1 LSDERCAQCAAEAA
15 EHRVQQPGAQSPWL
29 GAGVTHY
36 ENFPVASRLL
46 PSPLRPAV
54 IALYRF
60 ARYADDLA
68 DEGQATP
75 EERLAQLA
83 SLREALAD
91 PDTAHPMVAPLHPL
105 LATHRM
111 DAHLLL
117 RLLQAFEQDVVVT
130 RYRDQAMLQAYC
142 ERSANPIGRLMLQLF
157 DRGDDASL
165 GLSDS
170 ICTALQ
176 LINFLQDVAIDWGK
190 GRVYLPL
197 DRLQAFGIDER
208 EIERAVSLGRSSPP
222 LRAVIAEQAQHAR
235 ALLESGKPLV
245 RRVPLRL
252 ALELRLV
259 IAAARRVLARL
270 ARTGHDPVA
279 HRPVLGLRDMVPILV
294 QMLR

>member
-1 LSDERCAQCAAEAA
+1 
-15 EHRVQQPGAQSPWL
+15 
-29 GAGVTHY
+29 
-36 ENFPVASRLL
+36 
-46 PSPLRPAV
+46 
-54 IALYRF
+54 
-60 ARYADDLA
+60 
-68 DEGQATP
+68 
-75 EERLAQLA
+75 
-83 SLREALAD
+83 
-91 PDTAHPMVAPLHPL
+91 
-105 LATHRM
+105 
-111 DAHLLL
+111 
-117 RLLQAFEQDVVVT
+117 
-130 RYRDQAMLQAYC
+130 
-142 ERSANPIGRLMLQLF
+142 
-157 DRGDDASL
+157 L